1 MFKEPLLSISS
12 KCIKS
17 LTPSANKI
25 GNKINPQLYVE
36 IEGSED
42 KILIELLLPDK
53 AFKQTKNNQ
62 QPN

>member
-12 KCIKS
+12 KCIKY
-17 LTPSANKI
+17 LTPSANKT
-25 GNKINPQLYVE
+25 GNKINPQLFVE

-53 AFKQTKNNQ
+53 AI
-62 QPN
+62 